1 MNGTS
6 VDSRPALGVHKP
18 RTNGYHSSSSP
29 ERNSHSDY
37 MDSSA
42 SSLPF
47 GSRSGSNKGAA
58 SSASKAYK
66 EAANYFLTRQ
76 MAESLAILRPALA
89 DAADRSTPRAT
100 RVKVWSLYF
109 AIFDAAVKMS
119 PDEGKRIWGGQDWRR
134 IVGRVRNGLIWEEVV
149 EAYGGEGNIDADVVI
164 AL

>member
-1 MNGTS
+1 
-6 VDSRPALGVHKP
+6 
-18 RTNGYHSSSSP
+18 
-29 ERNSHSDY
+29 
-37 MDSSA
+37 
-42 SSLPF
+42 
-47 GSRSGSNKGAA
+47 
-58 SSASKAYK
+58 
-66 EAANYFLTRQ
+66 

-164 AL
+164 ALWVITDSRRRFCFFSMLTGGFAV